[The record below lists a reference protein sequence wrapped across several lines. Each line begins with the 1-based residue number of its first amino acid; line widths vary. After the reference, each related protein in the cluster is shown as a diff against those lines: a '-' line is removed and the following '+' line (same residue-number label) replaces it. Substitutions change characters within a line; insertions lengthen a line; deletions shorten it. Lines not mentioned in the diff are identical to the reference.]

1 MNEGLIPNRYA
12 KALYEFA
19 FEQKAADSVYA
30 ETQRL
35 AASFAMQRDLA
46 KAVENPFLSL
56 DDKENLLLAASG
68 AAPTGCLVKF
78 FKLVFSR
85 GRESML
91 PSMALAYGKLYRKA
105 NNIAQVAITTA
116 SPLPKESMAK
126 IKDSVQAYLRGKKL
140 EYTEAVDA
148 SLIGGFTVKVDSKL
162 LDASISNE
170 LRKLRLKLLSNK

>member
-91 PSMALAYGKLYRKA
+91 PSMALAYGKMY
-105 NNIAQVAITTA
+105 IAQVAITTA